1 MRRRTDWLA
10 WVEVPPAFDA
20 AGLFQRFSALGVGLV
35 MVALII

>member
-1 MRRRTDWLA
+1 LA
-10 WVEVPPAFDA
+10 WVAVPPALAA